1 MGHYWHFWKWWHY
14 QKTQKRNF
22 NILVMSYGLWLTG
35 IFSKMLTWHN
45 IERWY
50 SHVNSF
56 RTVLTEWIHTVS
68 GNITNRNQECYVTSN
83 KANQGCCHTCVNKI
97 NSKPNFEKERQQMNH
112 LLKKACIEIIYQ
124 ICKDNTN
131 RDWI

>member
-1 MGHYWHFWKWWHY
+1 
-14 QKTQKRNF
+14 
-22 NILVMSYGLWLTG
+22 
-35 IFSKMLTWHN
+35 MLAWQN

-50 SHVNSF
+50 WHVNSF

-68 GNITNRNQECYVTSN
+68 GNITNRNQKCYVTSN
-83 KANQGCCHTCVNKI
+83 KANQGYCHTCVNKI